1 MSLCRH
7 EPQLL
12 RKGPG
17 EPWEPGARP
26 PETPASQQQA
36 DGHAYARPEPGLV
49 CAACHA
55 AITRH
60 DAAIEV
66 NGAHAHTFL
75 NPAGEVYRIR
85 CFSSA
90 PGALS
95 AGEESD
101 YWTWFAG
108 HRWQA
113 CFCHVCLEHLGWRF
127 TGTGAPF
134 FGLIHERILDSSEPQ

>member
-101 YWTWFAG
+101 YW
-108 HRWQA
+108 
-113 CFCHVCLEHLGWRF
+113 
-127 TGTGAPF
+127 
-134 FGLIHERILDSSEPQ
+134 